1 MIPHHA
7 MEENIMKKL
16 FAMALAVIMLA
27 MCFASCAPA
36 TDNRIS
42 VTIIV
47 RDLPTEDDPD
57 GVYFLKTPADTDFKV
72 DPETKLLDAVTALCA
87 TRENTSYEVSSI
99 TGEFIKFV
107 YGSDTLE
114 GGTQKVAEDK
124 EANKTQYVITQFV
137 VTVNGTEVKNED
149 IAGYVLQ
156 NNDVVEI
163 RLTKGEPFWE
173 NN

>member
-1 MIPHHA
+1 
-7 MEENIMKKL
+7 MKKF
-16 FAMALAVIMLA
+16 FAMTLAVIMLA

-36 TDNRIS
+36 EVDNRIK
-42 VTIIV
+42 VTINV

-57 GVYFLKTPADTDFKV
+57 GVYFLKTPSDVDFKV
-72 DPETKLLDAVTALCA
+72 DPETKLLDALTALCA
-87 TRENTSYEVSSI
+87 EREGASYEVSAI

-107 YGSDTLE
+107 YGSETLE
-114 GGTQKVAEDK
+114 GETKKLAEDK

-137 VTVNGTEVKNED
+137 VTVNGTALKNED

-156 NNDVVEI
+156 DNDVVEI
-163 RLTKGEPFWE
+163 RLTEGEPFWE